1 MLEFVAPN
9 PAWTVVLVL
18 NILDREA
25 TNVLAANQDIKDPN
39 VNLTGLYIQLKEY
52 QIDPYLLQ
60 FDYLFFV
67 GLWIFL

>member
-25 TNVLAANQDIKDPN
+25 TNVLAVNQDIKDPN
-39 VNLTGLYIQLKEY
+39 VNLTGLYSSNEMRKTENKHLI
-52 QIDPYLLQ
+52 I
-60 FDYLFFV
+60 V
-67 GLWIFL
+67 C